1 MASATTA
8 NHAMSVAKMRVSHV
22 VAAVVYFGTSAGV
35 ATTLV
40 SDIAVRRDTLL
51 LSWNETSSEQT

>member
-8 NHAMSVAKMRVSHV
+8 NHAMSVAEMRVSHV

-40 SDIAVRRDTLL
+40 SDIAVRRGTLL
-51 LSWNETSSEQT
+51 LSWNET